1 MSDIIVGKY
10 SNMEPN
16 CLLRDGEG
24 YVAALSKRLVSGID
38 YWVGRMLR
46 IRRGN
51 YQR

>member
-16 CLLRDGEG
+16 YPLKDGEAD
-24 YVAALSKRLVSGID
+24 VATLFERLASRVG

-46 IRRGN
+46 NRRGI